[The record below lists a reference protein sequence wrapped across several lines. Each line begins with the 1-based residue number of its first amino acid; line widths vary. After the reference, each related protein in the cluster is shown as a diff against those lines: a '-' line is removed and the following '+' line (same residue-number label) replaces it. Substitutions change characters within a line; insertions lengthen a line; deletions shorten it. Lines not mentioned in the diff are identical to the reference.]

1 MQDNVDVVA
10 TQLEKVEK
18 NVPTL
23 YDNDDLFYT
32 SVEKA
37 QVEVVSTRDM
47 RIPLKLHPGSAF
59 GYFDTDNGDMG
70 TGEAP
75 DYDKAVI
82 STVNMKLAVQWT
94 TKAEWGTDD
103 KRKAVINTLND
114 LLANSMAEFR
124 RQSESQ
130 CMTAGTGVLATVTSI
145 APAGGVDTIT
155 CTTDGFGVKL
165 LRVGQRVSVYDATRV
180 TNKTPGGPQKITF
193 IDITNKTFKIASVP
207 GIIAGD
213 VILPEGLVGSTPV
226 GLYGLPYHVSNS
238 TSGSWLGLSRSA
250 IPEIV
255 SNGVDASSALALEHG
270 RLAINKIGDRVG
282 IDKNYKP
289 EAWMHPAQAASYE
302 SLGTLVS
309 IIQKQAKAEDLNL
322 YFGEGMQIA
331 GAPVKT
337 SFLWDKTRIDF
348 NISSLWGRAELKAPG
363 FYTVGGRKI
372 FEMRGPSGGV
382 ATSQIFYIVASWNLF
397 HKNPQAASY
406 IYNLTVPAGY

>member
-32 SVEKA
+32 SIEKA

-130 CMTAGTGVLATVTSI
+130 CMTAGTGVLATVTSV
-145 APAGGVDTIT
+145 APAAGVDTIT

-193 IDITNKTFKIASVP
+193 IDIVNKTFKIASVT

-226 GLYGLPYHVSNS
+226 GLYGLPYHVSNA
-238 TSGSWLGLSRSA
+238 TSGSWLGLNRAA

-255 SNGVDASSALALEHG
+255 ANGVDASSALALEHG

-309 IIQKQAKAEDLNL
+309 IIQKQAKEEDLNL

-372 FEMRGPSGGV
+372 FEMRGP
-382 ATSQIFYIVASWNLF
+382 
-397 HKNPQAASY
+397 
-406 IYNLTVPAGY
+406 